1 MLVLHATMHV
11 EPARRERVLEMLES
25 LVETSRQDSG
35 VVSYQAA
42 VDVLDPT
49 VIHFRE
55 VYEERSSAPTQS
67 AHDLH
72 LYLLGLGENAPFDSV
87 EEWEAL
93 SGRELSRARNR
104 DGELRPPARPA
115 ATEGGDAFQAW
126 RLEILTL
133 FRSIL
138 EENDLDGLFFPQAG
152 APAPPLVEDPE
163 RPDYNPNNWPELPS
177 NIINEIGL
185 PVVTVPFGYY
195 DDGTP
200 FVLAFIGDRWSEAE
214 LLTWA
219 YDLEQA
225 TQARRAPEL
234 EPAGR

>member
-1 MLVLHATMHV
+1 VGEGWRDRFLPLAPETEARYREAITELERLGAETV
-11 EPARRERVLEMLES
+11 E
-25 LVETSRQDSG
+25 
-35 VVSYQAA
+35 
-42 VDVLDPT
+42 DPFAGT
-49 VIHFRE
+49 RFRE

-152 APAPPLVEDPE
+152 APAPPLVEDSE